1 MTHRPLP
8 KLLGPLL
15 RRGPGQVQVGVEPGR
30 SVVLDGLAEDE
41 VGALEALDGTRPV
54 PVALTTPAGA
64 RVLRLLADR
73 ELLAVATGS
82 PGLPPGQ
89 RALLSDD
96 VQALLRLTSPPEGA
110 YAVAGARRAAH
121 VLVAGRGSVPDA
133 VAGTLRRAG
142 VGRVEVGPAA
152 DAWEMTEL
160 EHGVV
165 VHDDAAPSTAS
176 RRGPSLVVLPARHAL
191 DPRTALPWVR
201 RAVPVLPVLVGATEA
216 VVGPVVDPA
225 GSPSGPCL
233 ACLDLART
241 DLDPAWPRLLE
252 QLTRPSVGAGAEVGG
267 EASLVAMAAAMT
279 AMVGL
284 GVLDGRRLPS
294 GRSLE
299 VGLPWPGVRQRY
311 WTAHPRCTAEHTGA
325 PLGGTGAPLGGT
337 GMPLGV
343 TAEGP
348 VGDVGGGRADD
359 TTARPVGGPEPPQV
373 RMAG

>member
-1 MTHRPLP
+1 MTDRTLP

-30 SVVLDGLAEDE
+30 SVVLDGLGEDE

-54 PVALTTPAGA
+54 SAALTTPAGT
-64 RVLRLLADR
+64 RVLRLLADHG
-73 ELLAVATGS
+73 LLAVATG
-82 PGLPPGQ
+82 PPAVPPGQ
-89 RALLSDD
+89 RALLDDD

-110 YAVAGARRAAH
+110 YAVAGARRTAH

-142 VGRVEVGPAA
+142 VGRVDVGPAAA
-152 DAWEMTEL
+152 DAWEVADL
-160 EHGVV
+160 EQG
-165 VHDDAAPSTAS
+165 AAPAPSTPSPRA
-176 RRGPSLVVLPARHAL
+176 PSLVVLTACHAL
-191 DPRTALPWVR
+191 DPRVARPWVR
-201 RAVPVLPVLVGATEA
+201 RAVPVVPVLVGPTEA

-225 GSPSGPCL
+225 RSPSGPCL

-252 QLTRPSVGAGAEVGG
+252 QLTRPAVGAGAEVGG

-311 WTAHPRCTAEHTGA
+311 WTAHPRCTAEHAGAGARGAAGAVSGNTAGEGSAGA
-325 PLGGTGAPLGGT
+325 PGA
-337 GMPLGV
+337 V
-343 TAEGP
+343 TK
-348 VGDVGGGRADD
+348 RADDD
-359 TTARPVGGPEPPQV
+359 TTARPVGGPESSQV

>member
-1 MTHRPLP
+1 MTDRPLP

-30 SVVLDGLAEDE
+30 SVVLDGLGEDE
-41 VGALEALDGTRPV
+41 VQALAALDGTQAV
-54 PVALTTPAGA
+54 PRALTSPAGA
-64 RVLRLLADR
+64 RVLRVLADR
-73 ELLAVATGS
+73 GLLAVAAG
-82 PGLPPGQ
+82 PLGLPPTQ
-89 RALLSDD
+89 RALLDDD

-110 YAVAGARRAAH
+110 YAVAGARREAH
-121 VLVAGRGSVPDA
+121 VLVAGRGAVPDA

-142 VGRVEVGPAA
+142 VGRVEVGSAAA
-152 DAWEMTEL
+152 DAWE
-160 EHGVV
+160 
-165 VHDDAAPSTAS
+165 AADLARGPAAEPSAPP
-176 RRGPSLVVLPARHAL
+176 RRGPSLVVLAARHAL
-191 DPRTALPWVR
+191 DPRAARPWVR
-201 RAVPVLPVLVGATEA
+201 RAVPVLPVLLGTTEA
-216 VVGPVVDPA
+216 VVGPLVDPA

-252 QLTRPSVGAGAEVGG
+252 QLTRPTVGAGAEVGG

-284 GVLDGRRLPS
+284 GVLDGRRLPP

-311 WTAHPRCTAEHTGA
+311 WTAHPRCTAGHAGDAGEGA
-325 PLGGTGAPLGGT
+325 
-337 GMPLGV
+337 V
-343 TAEGP
+343 
-348 VGDVGGGRADD
+348 DD